1 VSLILSLIAV
11 LSGFIILVWGADRF
25 VNGAAATARN
35 LGVSPMI
42 IGLTVVGFGTSA
54 PELLVSGM
62 AAWAGNPG
70 LSIGNALGSN
80 IANIGLILGT
90 TALIV
95 PLTVQSETLKREL
108 PILLITMLATLS
120 LMLDGNLSRI
130 DGFLLLGGLLAM
142 LVGVVILG
150 RKSRRED
157 PLESEF
163 EAEIPARMSMKW
175 AIIWLI
181 IGLVCLLGSSRL
193 LVWGAVNIAHALGVS
208 DLVIGLTV
216 VAIGTSLPELAAS
229 IMSAL
234 KNEHDIA
241 IGNVIGSNMFNLLG
255 VLGLPGV
262 IHPGEFDPEALLRDF
277 PVMIGLS
284 LILFATAYAW
294 NGPGRIRRLE
304 GAILLACFVSYQFW
318 LYFSN

>member
-1 VSLILSLIAV
+1 MILSLIAV
-11 LSGFIILVWGADRF
+11 FSGFIVLVWGADRF
-25 VNGAAATARN
+25 VNGAAATAYN

-42 IGLTVVGFGTSA
+42 IGLTMVGFGTSA

-90 TALIV
+90 TALIT

-108 PILLITMLATLS
+108 PILLITMLAALS

-130 DGFLLLGGLLAM
+130 DGLLLLAGLMAILI
-142 LVGVVILG
+142 GVVILG
-150 RKSRRED
+150 KKSRRED

-163 EAEIPARMSMKW
+163 AAEIPARMSMKR
-175 AIIWLI
+175 AIVWLI

-193 LVWGAVNIAHALGVS
+193 LVWGAVNIAQAMGVS
-208 DLVIGLTV
+208 DLVIGLTI

-234 KNEHDIA
+234 KNEHDLA

-262 IHPGEFDPEALLRDF
+262 IHPGEFAPEALLRDF
-277 PVMIGLS
+277 PIMIGLS
-284 LILFATAYAW
+284 LILFATAYSW

-304 GAILLACFVSYQFW
+304 GAVLLACFISYQLW
-318 LYFSN
+318 LYFSS

>member
-1 VSLILSLIAV
+1 MSLILSLIAV

>member
-1 VSLILSLIAV
+1 LILSLIAV